1 MTDRPDLST
10 LTIAITGGA
19 RGIGLAT
26 ADRLA
31 RAGARVV
38 IADRDLEVA
47 EKAAADLGVEVRRLD
62 VGDPDSWRSFAADV
76 GQVDVLVNNAGIMP
90 VGEVVDEPDAVTRAI
105 LDVNLL
111 GVITGTKTFAPQMI
125 QRGAGHIVNLASGVG
140 RVAVPGGA
148 TYAASKFGVVGFTE
162 ATRAELA
169 PHGVDVSMVLP
180 TVVQTELAAGVSQ
193 ARFVKPVTAE
203 DVAEVIEAVI
213 RKPAAETWVPRWTQ
227 GMVRTTQLLPR
238 RVQEGISRVFHADA
252 ILQGADHTA
261 RAAYEERVRR
271 CGG

>member
-1 MTDRPDLST
+1 MATGADLPT

-26 ADRLA
+26 AARLS

-38 IADRDLEVA
+38 IGDRDVTTA
-47 EKAAADLGVEVRRLD
+47 EKVAAELGVEVLPID
-62 VGDPDSWRSFAADV
+62 VADPASWRSFAAAA
-76 GQVDVLVNNAGIMP
+76 GPLDVLVNNAGIMP
-90 VGEVVDEPDAVTRAI
+90 VGPVVEEPDEVTRAI

-111 GVITGTKTFAPQMI
+111 GVITGTKTFAPAMI
-125 QRGAGHIVNLASGVG
+125 ERGRGHIVNVASGVG

-169 PHGVDVSMVLP
+169 PYGVDVSMVLP

-193 ARFVKPVTAE
+193 ARFVRPVSAD
-203 DVAEVIEAVI
+203 DVAAAIEAVI
-213 RKPAAETWVPRWTQ
+213 RSPRPETWVPRWTQ

-238 RVQEGISRVFHADA
+238 RVQEAISRVFHADA
-252 ILQGADHTA
+252 ILTSADAAA
-261 RAAYEERVRR
+261 RAEYERRVRP
-271 CGG
+271 

>member
-1 MTDRPDLST
+1 MATSPDLSA
-10 LTIAITGGA
+10 LTVAITGGA
-19 RGIGLAT
+19 RGIGLA
-26 ADRLA
+26 AAGRLS

-38 IADRDLEVA
+38 IGDRDVDVA
-47 EKAAADLGVEVRRLD
+47 EAAAADLGVAVRQLD
-62 VGDPDSWRSFAADV
+62 VAAPDSWRAFAEAV

-90 VGEVVDEPDAVTRAI
+90 VGEIVEEPDEVTRAI

-125 QRGAGHIVNLASGVG
+125 ARGRGHIVNVASGVG

-169 PHGVDVSMVLP
+169 AHGVDVSMVLP
-180 TVVQTELAAGVSQ
+180 TVVRTELAAGVAQ

-213 RKPAAETWVPRWTQ
+213 RRPSAETWVPRWTQ
-227 GMVRTTQLLPR
+227 GMVRVSQLLPR
-238 RVQEGISRVFHADA
+238 RVQEAISRAFRADA
-252 ILQGADHTA
+252 LLRSADHTA
-261 RAAYEERVRR
+261 RADYERR
-271 CGG
+271 IRS

>member
-1 MTDRPDLST
+1 MAGRGDLSGQR
-10 LTIAITGGA
+10 IAITGGG

-26 ADRLA
+26 AARLS

-38 IADRDLEVA
+38 IGERDAEAA
-47 EKAAADLGVEVRRLD
+47 EKAAADLGVESLALD
-62 VGDPDSWRSFAADV
+62 VADPASWRSFAAAA
-76 GQVDVLVNNAGIMP
+76 GPLDVLVNNAGIMP
-90 VGEVVDEPDAVTRAI
+90 VGPAVEEPDAVTRAI

-111 GVITGTKTFAPQMI
+111 GVITGTKTAAPAMVA
-125 QRGAGHIVNLASGVG
+125 RGRGHIVNVASGVG

-148 TYAASKFGVVGFTE
+148 TYSASKYGVIGYTE

-193 ARFVKPVTAE
+193 ARFVRPVSAE
-203 DVAEVIEAVI
+203 DVAAAIESVI
-213 RKPAAETWVPRWTQ
+213 RSPRPETWVPRWTQ

-238 RVQEGISRVFHADA
+238 RVQEAISRVFHADA
-252 ILQGADHTA
+252 ILTDADAAA
-261 RAAYEERVRR
+261 RADYERRVRP
-271 CGG
+271 